1 MNTSLPM
8 RLQASF
14 SWNIV
19 TKGFHAHEQVHQK
32 VRSALSKLERH
43 LEHFPSDAVHLQVML
58 EKHPRKPQF
67 TAGLV
72 LRVPSNILRSAQ
84 DASDPVSALS
94 GAVRTLLRQLASL
107 KSELR
112 GEVLWKRKGRRAELH
127 ASKTLR
133 FAASPLGNGTG
144 PQNLGDVIS
153 ALMEQNYTR
162 LLRYVRRHQWHEARL
177 NRVPH
182 SAVDP
187 RAVVDE
193 VARQALAAP
202 DRKPAEMG
210 FLIWFYMLA
219 RRELARRCK
228 ALRRQA
234 QETVPLEESRVLP
247 EDAEVAAGYEPEQPL
262 DILEEV
268 LEPPVVETKDLV
280 PDPSAVPP
288 DEVIERRELLEQVQN
303 TANSWPKPE
312 REAFELYFVEGF
324 EPAEIAMVLGV
335 SVKEAEELLAGI
347 RGRVRDALLEQS
359 AV

>member
-1 MNTSLPM
+1 MNTSLPK
-8 RLQASF
+8 RPQASF

-19 TKGFHAHEQVHQK
+19 TKGFHGHGQVQEK

-43 LEHFPSDAVHLQVML
+43 LEHFPSDAVHLQVVL
-58 EKHPRKPQF
+58 ERHPRKPEF

-84 DASDPVSALS
+84 EGPDPVSALS
-94 GAVRTLLRQLASL
+94 SAVKTLLRQLASL

-112 GEVLWKRKGRRAELH
+112 REVLWKRKSRRAELH
-127 ASKTLR
+127 ASKPLR
-133 FAASPLGNGTG
+133 FAAAPLGNGTG
-144 PQNLGDVIS
+144 PQNLGDVVS

-182 SAVDP
+182 SAVDA

-202 DRKPAEMG
+202 NRKPAEMG

-219 RRELARRCK
+219 RRELARRYK
-228 ALRRQA
+228 ALRMQA
-234 QETVPLEESRVLP
+234 QETVPLEETRVLP
-247 EDAEVAAGYEPEQPL
+247 EDADVAAGYEPEQPL

-280 PDPSAVPP
+280 ADPSAAPP

-312 REAFELYFVEGF
+312 REVFELYFVEGF
-324 EPAEIAMVLGV
+324 EPVEIAMVLGV
-335 SVKEAEELLAGI
+335 SVKEAEGLLAGI

-359 AV
+359 GV